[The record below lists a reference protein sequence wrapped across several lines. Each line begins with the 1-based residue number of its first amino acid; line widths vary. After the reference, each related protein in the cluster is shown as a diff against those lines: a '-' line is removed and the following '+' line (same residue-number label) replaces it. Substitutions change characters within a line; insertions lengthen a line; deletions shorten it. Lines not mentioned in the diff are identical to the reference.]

1 MSIFSKFKRQ
11 PFRNRKRA
19 GSLIRDLYARYVA
32 VVVILLVLVA
42 AIQFES
48 LHSALVVANENNLSF
63 ALRDAL
69 SESAIEQGITP
80 QTFAKAAPRLLLA
93 LSMRGINVRLYD
105 PQLHPIGERL
115 SKYDP
120 ANLIPVRPDMLQVM
134 RKNETRVCRIASA
147 YVMQTHGQMLLL
159 ATVGSS
165 RQIAGYVELGYSE
178 SLLYPILLQQSL
190 KFLLISL
197 LVVVFVAAILIPVI
211 RAPLR
216 PLHRL
221 IETALR
227 IRDGAFQERFPLV
240 GTHETVR
247 LAEIINDALDLLA
260 SSVKRE
266 QDATERM
273 KQFVSD
279 ASHELRTPLTAIRGF
294 TDVLLRRLDSY
305 VQDLEVLQRSVHLKT
320 ELPDELMARLL
331 TNAEKVTGM
340 RQGLLT
346 MQRETGRLE
355 ELVRDLLQLAKLEQ
369 GLKPQL
375 FDVELSAVVEML
387 QPQFQVLAGAR
398 QIIYDLRPVVIL
410 CDQSMLQQILY
421 NLVMNAIQHTDPK
434 QGIIQVRLRPLEKQ
448 RALLTVTDNG
458 SGIAKEQLARIFDR
472 FYRAS
477 GARERHPGGAGLGLA
492 IVAEIVRVHNGRIWA
507 ESELGVGTTMFVE
520 L

>member
-1 MSIFSKFKRQ
+1 MSIFSRLKNFRI
-11 PFRNRKRA
+11 RNRNVA
-19 GSLIRDLYARYVA
+19 GSLTRNLYARYVS
-32 VVVILLVLVA
+32 VVVILLMLVA

-69 SESAIEQGITP
+69 SASSLEHSVSPESFTKI
-80 QTFAKAAPRLLLA
+80 APHLLMS

-105 PQLHPIGERL
+105 HNLHPIGERL
-115 SKYDP
+115 SRYDP
-120 ANLIPVRPDMLQVM
+120 ADLVPLQPQMLAVM
-134 RKNETRVCRIASA
+134 NQNETRICLIATA
-147 YVMQTHGQMLLL
+147 YVTQSHGQMLLL
-159 ATVGSS
+159 GKIGAPGHV
-165 RQIAGYVELGYSE
+165 AGYVELGYPE
-178 SLLYPILLQQSL
+178 SLLYPILLQQAL

-227 IRDGAFQERFPLV
+227 IRAGAFQERFPLV

-266 QDATERM
+266 QEATERM

-305 VQDLEVLQRSVHLKT
+305 VQELDILQRGENT
-320 ELPDELMARLL
+320 DEALTGAVLTRLVL
-331 TNAEKVTGM
+331 NAEKITGM

-346 MQRETGRLE
+346 MQQETARLE
-355 ELVRDLLQLAKLEQ
+355 ELVRDLLQLAKLEES
-369 GLKPQL
+369 LTPQL
-375 FDVELSAVVEML
+375 EQVELSALVTML

-398 QIIYDLRPVVIL
+398 RIFYDLESVVIA
-410 CDQSMLQQILY
+410 CDRNMLQQILY
-421 NLVMNAIQHTDPK
+421 NVITNAIQHTDPE
-434 QGIIQVRLRPLEKQ
+434 QGMIQVCLQENEK
-448 RALLTVTDNG
+448 RGALLKVIDNG
-458 SGIAKEQLARIFDR
+458 PGIAKEQLDRIFDR

-477 GARERHPGGAGLGLA
+477 GARERQPGGAGLGLA
-492 IVAEIVRVHNGRIWA
+492 IVAEIVRVHSGHIWA